1 MNTNLTIV
9 FQIIISIFSVVNII
23 LCILFLRIYLY
34 YCSYKSLIDDL
45 KKETHKSN
53 EYELLE
59 YTDVFCRYEEGTEIG
74 RIWGH
79 FFLIA
84 FNAVHLGSLVTAF
97 ISSLVAACKK
107 KKMWFITCTYLFL
120 FFCCYSFNWFFYR
133 CCSVWLLKWKL
144 LFKFFSKFYRWI
156 K

>member
-23 LCILFLRIYLY
+23 LCVLFLRIYLY

-53 EYELLE
+53 ENELIE

-79 FFLIA
+79 FF
-84 FNAVHLGSLVTAF
+84 
-97 ISSLVAACKK
+97 
-107 KKMWFITCTYLFL
+107 
-120 FFCCYSFNWFFYR
+120 
-133 CCSVWLLKWKL
+133 
-144 LFKFFSKFYRWI
+144 
-156 K
+156 